1 MGRSVVGKWFV
12 SALDKIAKQV
22 DEEGG
27 KTVVSKVEHALGK
40 YQEEGHINEE
50 EKDALRHYYGMRAL
64 GNEYGGTIAW
74 TVGYLNEG
82 FDLLPTIFSS
92 EKSDYKI
99 QADVDIYNNDIALKH
114 IEEGIG
120 YDLKEG
126 MSVEEVR
133 GPLEYLKIPPAPEE
147 YGSSK

>member
-27 KTVVSKVEHALGK
+27 VDTVARIDRALGK

-50 EKDALRHYYGMRAL
+50 ERDALRHYYGMRAL

-120 YDLKEG
+120 YDLIEG
-126 MSVEEVR
+126 MSVDEVR